1 MDPIHC
7 AQTSDPM
14 LLSCPRAMEH
24 TQQIEVKP
32 EKWVSVYLLLV
43 DVPPVPNQLL
53 FFMLQFNSMMSEV
66 TSTSDGNDA

>member
-1 MDPIHC
+1 
-7 AQTSDPM
+7 
-14 LLSCPRAMEH
+14 MEH